1 MPKPITITDVA
12 IYAGV
17 SRATAGRVIGN
28 YGIVSDEARKKVTD
42 AIAALNYQPNSFAQG
57 LRNRESKTIAVVLGS
72 IKNSYCNSLVY
83 AIEKEA
89 TENGYNVLIC
99 NTQENVEKERL
110 QLQNIYGKMVDG
122 ICLISAFSR
131 GSFIPKRDRFL
142 YNGEV
147 PLIVLDR
154 EIKGLEMELIQST
167 NKKSSYDATSYLIS
181 AGHTKI
187 GVIGTKEYSTVIDRV
202 SGYKKALRNY
212 NIPVDESLISYG
224 DYFEEKM
231 GAMLTNELL
240 RRHPEMTALYVL
252 NDSFCPGVLI
262 ELKKWGL
269 KIPDDLSLL
278 VWDDSELN
286 ELHEITAIVQQVDE
300 TGKRA
305 VQRLLSLIKNP
316 ELRRERQKVLL
327 PTELIVRASC
337 GSPRIGKL
345 PVWGE

>member
-89 TENGYNVLIC
+89 AENGYNVLIC
-99 NTQENVEKERL
+99 NTQENVAKERL
-110 QLQNIYGKMVDG
+110 QLQSIYGKMVDG

-142 YNGEV
+142 YDGEV

-231 GAMLTNELL
+231 GAVLTNELL

-286 ELHEITAIVQQVDE
+286 ELHEITAVVQQVDE

-345 PVWGE
+345 PVLGE